1 MSSDIDGARTRTSDS
16 EREQVATIL
25 RAAVTEGRLTLAEG
39 DERLA
44 RVYEAKYRDELK
56 PLTADLPGNGWE
68 ALARTPEALAAMR
81 RRLRVH
87 GAGAAAVGAALV
99 GLWVLSGAV
108 FFWPII
114 PIAFLTFGVLRHAR
128 FVRYARSGAPWGW
141 WGRGPWGR
149 GPWGWQ
155 RDWGRR

>member
-25 RAAVTEGRLTLAEG
+25 RAAVAEGRLTLAEG
-39 DERLA
+39 DERLG

-68 ALARTPEALAAMR
+68 ALARTPEALGAMR

-87 GAGAAAVGAALV
+87 GAGVAAVAAALV
-99 GLWVLSGAV
+99 GLWVLSGLH

-114 PIAFLTFGVLRHAR
+114 PILFLTFGLMRHAR
-128 FVRYARSGAPWGW
+128 FVRYARSGGPWGW

-149 GPWGWQ
+149 GPSGWQ
-155 RDWGRR
+155 REWGRR